1 MTSTSTAAAAATT
14 EFTDKSYVVTGA
26 FSGIG
31 LAIVQKLLSHG
42 ATVHALDLAKDIP
55 EIQNR
60 GAYEEGKKFF
70 AYPGIDV
77 SSRADVSKVFQEQIV
92 SRTPVV
98 DGIVN
103 SAGIAPMPTGENTPI
118 ETDERFQR
126 VLNVN
131 LMGTWHTAT
140 EYLRHF
146 LQRGESS
153 GSGSGT
159 GSEGISKLSASKV
172 PEGLGNVV
180 NIASTAS
187 MHAYPGMAA
196 YCASKHAVLGL
207 TRSWAKSFGPRG
219 VRVNCVAPGGTDTPI
234 SGAIDDDMQAVYT
247 SMVPLGRLA
256 RPDEVADAVLF
267 LLGPQS
273 SFINGQMVPVEG
285 GMSSF

>member
-1 MTSTSTAAAAATT
+1 MTLTAAATT
-14 EFTDKSYVVTGA
+14 EFTNKTYVVTGG

-42 ATVHALDLAKDIP
+42 ATVHALDLAKDVP
-55 EIQNR
+55 EIKDR
-60 GAYEEGKKFF
+60 SAYEESKQFF
-70 AYPGIDV
+70 AYPGVDV
-77 SSRADVSKVFQEQIV
+77 SSRAEVTKVFQDEIL
-92 SRTPVV
+92 SRAPVL

-103 SAGIAPMPTGENTPI
+103 SAGIAPLPTGENTPI
-118 ETDERFQR
+118 ETDERFLR

-131 LMGTWHTAT
+131 LNGTWNTAT

-146 LQRGESS
+146 LQREGN
-153 GSGSGT
+153 GTGTTSGT
-159 GSEGISKLSASKV
+159 AIEGVSSSLSASKV
-172 PEGLGNVV
+172 PEGVGNVV

-219 VRVNCVAPGGTDTPI
+219 VRVNCVAPGGTDTAI
-234 SGAIDDDMQAVYT
+234 SGAIDDDMQAAYT

-267 LLGPQS
+267 LLGPRS

>member
-1 MTSTSTAAAAATT
+1 MAYTASTT
-14 EFTDKSYVVTGA
+14 EFTDKTYVVTGG

-42 ATVHALDLAKDIP
+42 ATVHALDLAKDVP
-55 EIQNR
+55 EIIDR
-60 GAYEEGKKFF
+60 SGYEERKKFF

-77 SSRADVSKVFQEQIV
+77 SSRAEVSKVFQDEIL
-92 SRTPVV
+92 SRASVL

-103 SAGIAPMPTGENTPI
+103 SAGIAPLPAGENIPI
-118 ETDERFQR
+118 ETDERFLR

-131 LMGTWHTAT
+131 LTGTWNTAT

-146 LQRGESS
+146 LQRGSADT
-153 GSGSGT
+153 GT
-159 GSEGISKLSASKV
+159 GTGNEGASSLSTSKV
-172 PEGLGNVV
+172 PEGVGNVV

-234 SGAIDDDMQAVYT
+234 SGAIEDDMQAAYT

-256 RPDEVADAVLF
+256 RPEEIADAVLF
-267 LLGPQS
+267 LLGPRS

-285 GMSSF
+285 GMNSF